1 MRVRASAGG
10 ALAVL
15 LATACGGAQ
24 YEKAP
29 AASPASGASPETP
42 ASAPAPP
49 SSEPARAA
57 PADAQ
62 SAWPPPAAPAG
73 RPSAAPEATSESA
86 DRARGGGR
94 EGALARDRN
103 EIDVAERI
111 LATSAG
117 DCAAACRALGSMDR
131 AAGHLC
137 ELAESAD
144 ERGRCA
150 DARARLRAAR
160 DRVLRTCGSCPGGPS
175 LERNAPIPSR

>member
-1 MRVRASAGG
+1 MKTMRVRACAGG
-10 ALAVL
+10 VVAVL
-15 LATACGGAQ
+15 LAAACGGSQ

-42 ASAPAPP
+42 TAAPAPP
-49 SSEPARAA
+49 SSESVRAA
-57 PADAQ
+57 PADEQ
-62 SAWPPPAAPAG
+62 SAPAPAS
-73 RPSAAPEATSESA
+73 RASAAPEATTASA
-86 DRARGGGR
+86 DRERGGGR
-94 EGALARDRN
+94 QAALARDRS
-103 EIDVAERI
+103 EIDAAERI

-137 ELAESAD
+137 ELAESTD

-150 DARARLRAAR
+150 DAKARLRAAR